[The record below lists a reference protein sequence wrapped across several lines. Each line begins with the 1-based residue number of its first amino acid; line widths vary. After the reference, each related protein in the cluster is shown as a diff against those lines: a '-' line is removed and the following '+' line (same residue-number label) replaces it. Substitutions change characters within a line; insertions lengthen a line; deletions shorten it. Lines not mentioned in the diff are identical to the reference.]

1 MTELEE
7 FHLLVGETMME
18 CQCIEHDVK
27 VIYAAMKK
35 GDFRGNYSDISQY
48 TLGKT
53 LRELEEL
60 DICNVNPFFSVNDYE
75 LLDSIRA
82 IRNHWAHRGYV
93 EFAYK
98 RGAAYD
104 RAFADEYERLKNDFK
119 TLIAL
124 SEQTEKIR
132 FEVMRKFGRI

>member
-1 MTELEE
+1 MNELEK

-27 VIYAAMKK
+27 VIYAAMRN
-35 GDFRGNYSDISQY
+35 GDFKRNYEYISTY

-53 LRELEEL
+53 LVELEEL
-60 DICNVNPFFSVNDYE
+60 DICNVNPYFSVNDYE
-75 LLDSIRA
+75 LLDGIRN

-93 EFAYK
+93 EFVYK
-98 RGAAYD
+98 QGEEFN
-104 RAFADEYERLKNDFK
+104 RAFKSEFSRLMEDYEMLR
-119 TLIAL
+119 AL

-132 FEVMRKFGRI
+132 FEVMKKFGRI